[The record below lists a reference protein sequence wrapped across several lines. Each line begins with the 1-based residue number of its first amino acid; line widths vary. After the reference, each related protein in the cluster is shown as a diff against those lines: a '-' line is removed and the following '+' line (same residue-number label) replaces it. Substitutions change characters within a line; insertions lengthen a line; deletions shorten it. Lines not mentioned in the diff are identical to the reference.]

1 MNAMQMLSSE
11 AWVECLGWTLVHF
24 LWQGLSIA
32 LLYAAARRIMARR
45 SGPNGRYLLAC
56 AALAA
61 MMAAPLATW
70 RVMQQPD
77 ASHGAP
83 YHIRS
88 IPPAPSTTGVAN
100 ATLPD
105 SVRPAVPSVQP
116 AQFLAWIVIVWLAG
130 AAAFWFRLAGGW
142 VVAAR
147 MRSMLVRR
155 APPEWQEVLRKLGA
169 QIRLSRPVPLLVSA
183 LVRVPTV
190 VGWLRP
196 VVLVPVGALGGLPAE
211 YLETLLLHELA
222 HIRRHDY
229 LVNMLQ
235 SVAEALL
242 FYHPAVWWVSGHIR
256 AERELCCDDVTVSIS
271 GNPFTYAS
279 ALAHLESCRPS
290 RLSAALAANGG
301 SLADR
306 IARLLGQSRPAVRT
320 GLGPVVVTIAVLLA
334 TAVYGLF
341 GQSGTHPA
349 FEVATIERN
358 ASGQDAA
365 TGRRGVAYKPG
376 GRIIATNAPL
386 RLLIQFA
393 YAAHDSRY
401 QGHSDPLGASQV
413 IGGPA
418 WIDSDGYD
426 IEAKPESNTDQKH
439 AWLMLQT
446 LLADRFRLT
455 LHRETRELPVYNL
468 TAKKSGLKLPPAK
481 DITCVSFPPG
491 TTPQPMLGTSD
502 CGYAPLFLSSRELR
516 IEGRKLHMAD
526 LVRGLARA
534 LGEPVLDKTGFT
546 GEFDIDLDYTDED
559 IIKSPGSAAPDDA
572 GGNRLRAGPNLS
584 LVFAAMD
591 QLGLKLQ
598 PAKGPVEVLVVDHAE
613 TPTPN

>member
-11 AWVECLGWTLVHF
+11 AWVERLGWTLVHF
-24 LWQGLSIA
+24 LWQGSFIA
-32 LLYAAARRIMARR
+32 LVYAAARRVVAHK
-45 SGPNGRYLLAC
+45 SSSNGRYLLAC

-70 RVMQQPD
+70 RLMQQPD
-77 ASHGAP
+77 ASPGAA
-83 YHIRS
+83 YQIRS
-88 IPPAPSTTGVAN
+88 IPPAPTTAVA
-100 ATLPD
+100 AASLPD
-105 SVRPAVPSVQP
+105 SVRATVPSVQR

-130 AAAFWFRLAGGW
+130 AAAFWVRLAGGW

-155 APPEWQEVLRKLGA
+155 APPEWQEALKKLGK

-183 LVRVPTV
+183 LVQVPTV

-196 VVLVPVGALGGLPAE
+196 VVLLPVGAVGGLPAE

-242 FYHPAVWWVSGHIR
+242 FYHPAVWWVSGLIR
-256 AERELCCDDVTVSIS
+256 AERELCCDDVAVSVS
-271 GNPFTYAS
+271 GNALTYAR
-279 ALAHLESCRPS
+279 ALAHLESCRPTH
-290 RLSAALAANGG
+290 LSAALAANGG
-301 SLADR
+301 SLANR

-320 GLGPVVVTIAVLLA
+320 GLGPVVVAIAVLLA
-334 TAVYGLF
+334 TAAYGLF
-341 GQSGTHPA
+341 GQSGGHPA
-349 FEVATIERN
+349 FEVATIKRN
-358 ASGQDAA
+358 VSAQDAA
-365 TGRRGVAYKPG
+365 HARRGVAYKPG

-393 YAAHDSRY
+393 YAAHDSPY

-426 IEAKPESNTDQKH
+426 IEAKPESNADQKH
-439 AWLMLQT
+439 AWPMLQT

-481 DITCVSFPPG
+481 DITCLSFPPG
-491 TTPQPMLGTSD
+491 TTPQPIPGTSD
-502 CGYAPLFLSSRELR
+502 CGYAPLFLSSTSLR
-516 IEGRKLHMAD
+516 MEGRKLHMAD

-534 LGEPVLDKTGFT
+534 LGQPVLDDTGFT
-546 GEFDIDLDYTDED
+546 GDFDIDLNYTDED
-559 IIKSPGSAAPDDA
+559 VQRSPGSAAPDNASGSQLPD
-572 GGNRLRAGPNLS
+572 GPNLS

-598 PAKGPVEVLVVDHAE
+598 AAKGPVEVLVVDHAE
-613 TPTPN
+613 RPSPN